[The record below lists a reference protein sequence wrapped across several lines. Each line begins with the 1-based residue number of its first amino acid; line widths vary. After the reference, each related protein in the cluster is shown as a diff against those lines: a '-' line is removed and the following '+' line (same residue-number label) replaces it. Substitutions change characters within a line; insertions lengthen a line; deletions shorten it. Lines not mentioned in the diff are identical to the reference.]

1 MGCPFA
7 LENGVSTRSRPKAAG
22 MTIIF
27 WGIFKNRFQHAAAR
41 RRLDFDKVVFYVV
54 DTVSTR
60 SRPKAAGAPLALAG
74 QAWAVSTRSRP
85 KAAGQDVRPSIS
97 GHRLFQ
103 HAAARRRLGPSSL
116 GRVLRN
122 FCFNTQPPE
131 GGWEDAL
138 ESLFSNMVSTHS
150 RLKAAVSRSCFLPT
164 IKVFQHTAA

>member
-1 MGCPFA
+1 MWPCFNTQPPEGGWFLGCPFA

-54 DTVSTR
+54 DT
-60 SRPKAAGAPLALAG
+60 
-74 QAWAVSTRSRP
+74 VSTRSRP